1 MKLNYILVNKNYK
14 DYSKLKHLFEHAFPI
29 EERPSFN
36 MMMEFKNHE
45 MYAIEEN
52 DTFIGLVDLVR
63 YENLMYIFFLALKKT
78 YRHKGYGTKILSD
91 NKDKYGKTYRVYLM
105 AEDPY
110 IECNN
115 KEERNNRLKFYMKN
129 GFKTNK
135 ETVIEF
141 GVQYL
146 ILYQGER
153 VTKEDFLNT
162 MKYFLG
168 EKRYHSFYLKHVH

>member
-1 MKLNYILVNKNYK
+1 MPLNYIKVNNTYQN
-14 DYSKLKHLFEHAFPI
+14 SNKLKHLFEHAFPV

-52 DTFIGLVDLVR
+52 DTFIGLVDLVK
-63 YENLMYIFFLALKKT
+63 YEDLMYVFFLALKKT

-91 NKDKYGKTYRVYLM
+91 MKSKYGNDYRIYLM

-110 IECNN
+110 IECHN
-115 KEERNNRLKFYMKN
+115 KDERNNRLKFYMKN

-146 ILYQGER
+146 ILYFGDR
-153 VTKEDFLNT
+153 VTKKDFLNT

-168 EKRYHSFYLKHVH
+168 DKRYHSFYLKHVQ